1 MVALAVLVSLP
12 SCTKPE
18 KQIIGKWKI
27 VSAKVDGDK
36 DEDAKGEVW
45 TFKDNGKFS
54 GFINL
59 GLVWG
64 VKISSDV
71 DCKWRIDGNELVLSG
86 GDLEFIED
94 GYSVE
99 VIITMDIEQLDNEA
113 LILSGVMKV
122 EGVLVGY
129 VNQIEERHKV
139 SCELEAK

>member
-1 MVALAVLVSLP
+1 M
-12 SCTKPE
+12 
-18 KQIIGKWKI
+18 
-27 VSAKVDGDK
+27 
-36 DEDAKGEVW
+36 
-45 TFKDNGKFS
+45 
-54 GFINL
+54 
-59 GLVWG
+59 
-64 VKISSDV
+64 
-71 DCKWRIDGNELVLSG
+71 LSG